1 VVSNLKTFSSLKFP
15 DFRNY
20 YFGTLFSE
28 VGTQMQVVA
37 VNWQIYEITRS
48 AASLG
53 FVGLSAFLAVIIF
66 SLPSGLIVDKLNRKK
81 VLLFS
86 QIFPCFVA
94 LTLTMMSYFH
104 TINPLAIYIL
114 VFLSFAALAFQGNI
128 WEKSKTFFL
137 FNLSTNSPEGR
148 EKIITARK
156 ADNPTN
162 PSEAAERVIS

>member
-81 VLLFS
+81 VLLF
-86 QIFPCFVA
+86 FPD
-94 LTLTMMSYFH
+94 
-104 TINPLAIYIL
+104 IPL
-114 VFLSFAALAFQGNI
+114 FCSSDSDND
-128 WEKSKTFFL
+128 EL
-137 FNLSTNSPEGR
+137 FPHY
-148 EKIITARK
+148 
-156 ADNPTN
+156 
-162 PSEAAERVIS
+162 